1 MITNTHIVFSKI
13 LYEKCIKDLNFKLD
27 KYKFMYGNI
36 KPDIFC
42 NYFKDNHTIKG
53 SIQIVEEYSKELINA
68 ERSIGKFSVE
78 LGVIC
83 HYVCDYFCIYH
94 TEKYNGNNIF
104 EHIRYEN
111 RLHNKL
117 LDMIKNKKIKI
128 NGENVLPKEGIIE
141 FIYKMQEKY
150 FREEK
155 SLTRDITYA
164 LETANT
170 ITKGIIY
177 YSSLNSKKSLNH
189 NKELNNLEKIS

>member
-1 MITNTHIVFSKI
+1 MITSTHILFSKV
-13 LYEKCIKDLNFKLD
+13 LYENCMKDLNFKLD

-53 SIQIVEEYSKELINA
+53 SIQIVEESSKKLINGKNN
-68 ERSIGKFSVE
+68 IGEFSVE

-94 TEKYNGNNIF
+94 TEEYANNNIF
-104 EHIRYEN
+104 EHISYEK
-111 RLHNKL
+111 RLHNKA

-128 NGENVLPKEGIIE
+128 KARTNLPKEDIVE
-141 FIYKMQEKY
+141 FIYKMQEIY
-150 FREEK
+150 FNEK
-155 SLTRDITYA
+155 QSLIRDITYA

-170 ITKGIIY
+170 IAEWIVY
-177 YSSLNSKKSLNH
+177 YSILKDKKCLDDH
-189 NKELNNLEKIS
+189 KTVNNLEEIS